1 MEQNNIISVAGY
13 LTNEANAVLLPL
25 LNPSELTVIAAR
37 PGIGKTTLAV
47 NIAIHYASHKHIT
60 TGIFYLELSI
70 EPHTQIFL
78 RSVNFP
84 LPSELFINDTPGITV
99 SEIHQKC
106 REIKDTH
113 DLGLVVIDCFQLISR
128 GNENIQNTAAQLK
141 DMTLDLCVPVI
152 VTSQLS
158 RSCEERRDHRP
169 RMTDFGESG
178 ALADIAD
185 NVVLLYREEYYRPDI
200 GKPGECELIIAKSKN
215 NNKNGGNFN
224 E

>member
-1 MEQNNIISVAGY
+1 MEQNNIISVARY
-13 LTNEANAVLLPL
+13 LTDEANTVLLPL
-25 LNPSELTVIAAR
+25 INPSELTVVAAR
-37 PGIGKTTLAV
+37 PGMGKTTLAV
-47 NIAIHYASHKHIT
+47 SIARHYASQKQIPVA
-60 TGIFYLELSI
+60 FFSLELSK
-70 EPHTQIFL
+70 EQLTQKFL
-78 RSVNFP
+78 C
-84 LPSELFINDTPGITV
+84 SENLSSLSKLYIDDAPGITV

-113 DLGLVVIDCFQLISR
+113 NLGLVVMDCFQLISR

-169 RMTDFGESG
+169 RMADFGESG

-200 GKPGECELIIAKSKN
+200 GKPGCCESIITKSKN
-215 NNKNGGNFN
+215 NKTGGTLN